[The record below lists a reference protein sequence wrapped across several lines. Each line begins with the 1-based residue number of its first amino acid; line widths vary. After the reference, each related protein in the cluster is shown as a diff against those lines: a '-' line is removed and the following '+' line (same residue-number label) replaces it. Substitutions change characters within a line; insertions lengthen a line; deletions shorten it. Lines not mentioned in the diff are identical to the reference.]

1 MIIDANVF
9 LRYIL
14 DDSEKQSQIA
24 ADIIDNN
31 EIHLPNEVLAEIVYV
46 LEKVYKVQRKT
57 IKKIFFDFLDKY
69 KITVSNPEL
78 IKQTLNKYSTT
89 KLDFIDCVLFG
100 YSKVENEKIITFDK
114 DLIKEL
120 EKNK

>member
-14 DDSEKQSQIA
+14 DDSVKQSPIA
-24 ADIIDNN
+24 ANIIDNN

-46 LEKVYKVQRKT
+46 LEKVYKVPRKT

-69 KITVSNPEL
+69 KIIVPNPEL

-89 KLDFIDCVLFG
+89 KLDFIDCILFG
-100 YSKVENEKIITFDK
+100 YSIVEKEKIITFDK
-114 DLIKEL
+114 ELLKEL
-120 EKNK
+120 EKNI